1 MKNSTYWQERFKEIE
16 ESQHKQGQQCYADI
30 EKQYRRAMREIESK
44 IRVWYARFAENNN
57 ISIMEAHRLLNS
69 DELDELKWD
78 VNEYIR
84 RGKENAIDQRW
95 EKELEN
101 ASAKVHIN
109 RLEAIKLQ
117 MQQSLEVMFG
127 NQLDS
132 VDAVMRNVYMDGFLR
147 TAYEIQK
154 GAGVG
159 WSFAAPNQ
167 RLIDKVIHQPWAAD
181 GHTFSDRIWTNKQK
195 LVHELNKTLTQ
206 NIITGADPQK
216 AIDEIARKLNV
227 SKQNAGRLVMTE
239 QAAFSNAAQRD
250 CFEELDVEQ
259 FEVVET
265 LDGHTCEMCGA
276 MDGKV
281 FPMSEFEIGA
291 TAPPFH
297 PNCRG
302 CTCPYFEDDFGVPD
316 KRAARGADGKTYYVP
331 ADMTYEEWKKSFAG
345 DGDKTDLVDIDVP
358 DIKFSTKQG
367 SDITAKQRFNDTM
380 TVSQAY
386 NEFPIKVRQNL
397 SDVTFEVGYDGSAC
411 DIRNKTIRVGI
422 GAGKEEIFHEVGHLI
437 ENYMMNPMDVRKYKE
452 SLVEG
457 LSMSDIIKETY
468 YDSVGNPV
476 DIFLLDGNR
485 FESEYQSRLYVL
497 DLEDALNADGSIN
510 VDCLGETVSEAFRKY
525 MLGEPISDEI
535 RKLIEDS
542 VL

>member
-1 MKNSTYWQERFKEIE
+1 MKNSAYWQERFKDIE
-16 ESQHKQGQQCYADI
+16 ESQHRQGQQCYEEV

-69 DELDELKWD
+69 DELEELKWD

-84 RGKENAIDQRW
+84 YGKANAVDQLW

-132 VDAVMRNVYMDGFLR
+132 VDAAMRNIYMDGFLR

-159 WSFAAPNQ
+159 WSFAVPNQ

-181 GHTFSDRIWTNKQK
+181 GQAFSDRIWTNKQK
-195 LVHELNKTLTQ
+195 LVHELNTTLTQ

-216 AIDEIARKLNV
+216 AIDGISRKLNV

-250 CFEELDVEQ
+250 CFAELDVEQ

-265 LDGHTCEMCGA
+265 LDVHTCEFCGA

-281 FPMSEFEIGA
+281 FPMSEFEIGV

-302 CTCPYFEDDFGVPD
+302 CTSPYFEDDFGVPG
-316 KRAARGADGKTYYVP
+316 KRAARGADGKTYYIP
-331 ADMTYEEWKKSFAG
+331 ANMTYEEWKRSFA
-345 DGDKTDLVDIDVP
+345 DGNK
-358 DIKFSTKQG
+358 
-367 SDITAKQRFNDTM
+367 TAKDRLGIMTNNNKSDPNYYDFKWKDMNTVESEISRF
-380 TVSQAY
+380 
-386 NEFPIKVRQNL
+386 P
-397 SDVTFEVGYDGSAC
+397 
-411 DIRNKTIRVGI
+411 
-422 GAGKEEIFHEVGHLI
+422 HEVGVIFDNGKAVNCQLGNEDTVKFTRYQLKMMKGKDVTHNHPLSTPPSPEDLYLLVHYKAKSFRTCGKDGAYVLEYN
-437 ENYMMNPMDVRKYKE
+437 ENMQYLPSMDQFSDDYNRLLYQLRPKIIDQYYNGHNEQEVLVKLGEEIWNELYK
-452 SLVEG
+452 LYGV
-457 LSMSDIIKETY
+457 K
-468 YDSVGNPV
+468 P
-476 DIFLLDGNR
+476 R
-485 FESEYQSRLYVL
+485 FER
-497 DLEDALNADGSIN
+497 
-510 VDCLGETVSEAFRKY
+510 R
-525 MLGEPISDEI
+525 
-535 RKLIEDS
+535 
-542 VL
+542 